1 MELLSRAAAVW
12 WVWGE
17 LLPAAG
23 FEMVHRCGVVYERY
37 YVKLVP

>member
-1 MELLSRAAAVW
+1 MKLLSSAAAVW

-23 FEMVHRCGVVYERY
+23 FEIVRKCGVVYERY
-37 YVKLVP
+37 YVELVH